1 MIQLSKKQLAS
12 LTKNVNLVVP
22 NEAVFNL
29 PERVLQFGTGSLL
42 RGLPDYL
49 IDKANRQGI
58 FNGRIVVIKS
68 TDLGDSVAFDKQ
80 DNLYTLCIRG
90 VEDGQNIEEN
100 IICSAISRVL
110 SAKSQWQE
118 ILTCAHNPDLQVI
131 ISNTTE
137 AGIQLVQDDISDTPP
152 VSFPGK
158 LLAFLFARY
167 KAFRGAAD
175 SGFVIVPTEL
185 IVDNGSKLEAIV
197 IELAHRNGL
206 ESEFLDWLES
216 ANYFC
221 NSLVDR
227 IVPGKPDVKSYQKIS
242 HELGYE
248 DQLLTFS
255 EVFRLWAIQGDN
267 HVRQV
272 LSFHLTDEGIFIEPD
287 INIFR
292 ELKLRLLNGTHT
304 LSGGLAYLA
313 GFDTVKQAMQD
324 ENMATFINN
333 LMLIELAPAIS
344 GERQPEFAVLAQ
356 RFGSQVLDRF
366 RNPHLDHQWL
376 SITFNYTSKM
386 KMRNLPT
393 LQQHYRIFG
402 TVPEYISLGF
412 AAYLCFMKPVF
423 KEGFVYFGQR
433 NGKFYPIQDEKA
445 DYFYEK
451 WQQVSVENVVNTIL
465 QDKNLWEMDLTLLAG
480 FAQQVSDYVQS
491 MLENGVSET
500 IEAFFSKSELIEK

>member
-118 ILTCAHNPDLQVI
+118 ILNCAQNPDLQVI

-137 AGIQLVQDDISDTPP
+137 AGIQLMQDDISDTPP

-175 SGFVIVPTEL
+175 SGFVIV
-185 IVDNGSKLEAIV
+185 
-197 IELAHRNGL
+197 
-206 ESEFLDWLES
+206 
-216 ANYFC
+216 
-221 NSLVDR
+221 
-227 IVPGKPDVKSYQKIS
+227 
-242 HELGYE
+242 
-248 DQLLTFS
+248 
-255 EVFRLWAIQGDN
+255 
-267 HVRQV
+267 
-272 LSFHLTDEGIFIEPD
+272 
-287 INIFR
+287 
-292 ELKLRLLNGTHT
+292 
-304 LSGGLAYLA
+304 
-313 GFDTVKQAMQD
+313 
-324 ENMATFINN
+324 
-333 LMLIELAPAIS
+333 
-344 GERQPEFAVLAQ
+344 
-356 RFGSQVLDRF
+356 
-366 RNPHLDHQWL
+366 
-376 SITFNYTSKM
+376 
-386 KMRNLPT
+386 
-393 LQQHYRIFG
+393 
-402 TVPEYISLGF
+402 
-412 AAYLCFMKPVF
+412 
-423 KEGFVYFGQR
+423 
-433 NGKFYPIQDEKA
+433 
-445 DYFYEK
+445 
-451 WQQVSVENVVNTIL
+451 
-465 QDKNLWEMDLTLLAG
+465 EM
-480 FAQQVSDYVQS
+480 V
-491 MLENGVSET
+491 
-500 IEAFFSKSELIEK
+500 